1 LTVIRTDLAPADTE
15 LDAMEMDLLAEEAT
29 DRDRVVPG
37 DIEIEDADGCDAS
50 AVAVSRATE
59 TLMRRTETEAVS
71 RIGGL
76 EVRGVGL
83 TIEQGWTLLD
93 NVSFSARPGTLTAV
107 IGPSGAGKSTL
118 AKVMVGATRPT
129 RGAVSFE
136 GHDIHG
142 GNVSR
147 SACSTPD
154 SLDGRSA

>member
-1 LTVIRTDLAPADTE
+1 MTVIRTDLAPADTE

-76 EVRGVGL
+76 EVRGG
-83 TIEQGWTLLD
+83 
-93 NVSFSARPGTLTAV
+93 RPDHRAGVDAAGQCLV
-107 IGPSGAGKSTL
+107 FGAAGH
-118 AKVMVGATRPT
+118 ADGGDRAPGCGQVDPR
-129 RGAVSFE
+129 E
-136 GHDIHG
+136 G
-142 GNVSR
+142 
-147 SACSTPD
+147 
-154 SLDGRSA
+154 DGRGDEAHPRGGVV